1 MSNPPPANQEGNAS
15 NMQAVAAVGVKL
27 PDFWKTDPEMW
38 FAQAEAQFTLANIT
52 RDDTKYSHIVAKV
65 DQTVICHIADLVH
78 RPPLENKLEGL
89 LGTHD
94 LGDLRPSHLLAKM
107 QELSSGLGVESALLR
122 MLFLQKLPTNVRG
135 ILSICNESLANIALM
150 ADKMI
155 ETMSATVASVSK
167 PEGLP
172 TSETDD
178 LKAQVA
184 ALTAEVK
191 RMRIQPSRS
200 RSRSLSRARD
210 DARSPSRNRDDVC
223 WYHRKYGNNARQ
235 CREPCTFSPKN

>member
-1 MSNPPPANQEGNAS
+1 
-15 NMQAVAAVGVKL
+15 
-27 PDFWKTDPEMW
+27 
-38 FAQAEAQFTLANIT
+38 
-52 RDDTKYSHIVAKV
+52 
-65 DQTVICHIADLVH
+65 
-78 RPPLENKLEGL
+78 
-89 LGTHD
+89 
-94 LGDLRPSHLLAKM
+94 M

-210 DARSPSRNRDDVC
+210 DARSSSRNRDDVC